1 MIRLKKLNV
10 LLKSV
15 ASIFI
20 YLSGSVVIGDTLV
33 VENGDSLSGEL
44 IGLSGT
50 VVTFKTDY
58 AGTLYISQRKVESLA
73 TEAEYSITYVD
84 GSKETRTLDTSLDV
98 KEFDVV
104 RTAATSPLA
113 ITSAWKS
120 QLTISLAGTSGN
132 NESQNFSMFGES
144 SLLRSKSEQL
154 LNVSQ
159 TRESTDTLT
168 TTDLLDVKYNFRWLR
183 ERRWYNS
190 LSIDYSYDPLQEI
203 TWRTVLGFGGGK
215 KFIEHS
221 LTDLSIDVAVSAVY
235 QSLDKFEEMS
245 PALRIAS
252 AYHKKLF
259 GGRVEILQQNRVLWI
274 TETSAGVIDGL
285 FGLRFLFS
293 NSLNLDMRSI
303 VQYETE
309 PAENSKNTD
318 VTYSVGIGLSF

>member
-1 MIRLKKLNV
+1 MIHLKKFNV
-10 LLKSV
+10 LLIRIT
-15 ASIFI
+15 SIFI
-20 YLSGSVVIGDTLV
+20 YLTGNIVYGDTLY

-44 IGLSGT
+44 IGLSGR

-58 AGTLYISQRKVESLA
+58 AGTLYIRQSKVESLV
-73 TEAEYSITYVD
+73 TGAEYTITYVD
-84 GSKETRTLDTSLDV
+84 GSKETRTLDSSLDV

-104 RTAATSPLA
+104 RTATASPLA
-113 ITSAWKS
+113 FKTDWKN
-120 QLTISLAGTSGN
+120 QLTISLAGTFGN

-183 ERRWYNS
+183 ERKWYNS
-190 LSIDYSYDPLQEI
+190 LSVDYSYDPLKEI
-203 TWRTVLGFGGGK
+203 TWRSVLGFGGGK

-221 LTDLSIDVAVSAVY
+221 LTELSIDAAVSAVY
-235 QSLDKFEEMS
+235 QSLDKFEEIS
-245 PALRIAS
+245 PALRFAS
-252 AYHKKLF
+252 FYHKKMY
-259 GGRVEILQQNRVLWI
+259 GGRVEVLQQNRLLWI
-274 TETSAGVIDGL
+274 KETSSGVIDGL
-285 FGLRFLFS
+285 FGLRFLLS
-293 NSLNLDMRSI
+293 NSLNLDMRSN
-303 VQYETE
+303 VKYETE